1 MRRQPSQQ
9 LSPAQYRRPSGLAV
23 ATSRDLACANRACRN
38 QAAAVTVD
46 LLRALLRS
54 DHGVAELRRRHQRLR
69 RELSASPQVHA

>member
-1 MRRQPSQQ
+1 M
-9 LSPAQYRRPSGLAV
+9 
-23 ATSRDLACANRACRN
+23 ATSRDLASVDRVCRNQAN

>member
-1 MRRQPSQQ
+1 
-9 LSPAQYRRPSGLAV
+9 V
-23 ATSRDLACANRACRN
+23 ANSRDLASVDRVCRN
-38 QAAAVTVD
+38 QANQAAVTVD